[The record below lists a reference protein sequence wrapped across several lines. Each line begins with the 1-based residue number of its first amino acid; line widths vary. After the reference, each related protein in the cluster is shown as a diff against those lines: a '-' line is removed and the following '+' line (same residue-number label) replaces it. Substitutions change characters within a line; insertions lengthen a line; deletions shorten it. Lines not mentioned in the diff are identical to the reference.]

1 MEKKNNGV
9 IITSEPHGT
18 PEITDK
24 TTLGELLSIL
34 HLTSTSR
41 KPGSAPTRK
50 KLRETV
56 GAPIA
61 VGYGC
66 EVYSNGWA
74 VYENG
79 TGRTVVWLPSCA
91 NFTYHFGELKPY
103 EKEYLKQEDKLNEE
117 LLTSNSWVLAV
128 TLIGDHRVE
137 RNNMNRTGSR
147 IGTRVFSSVD
157 ENGDEIDDIEEI
169 AYCKGGKINDR
180 SLGVNPLDDL
190 AEKDY
195 MEHLM
200 SCLTEKQREVVVLY
214 YCDGYTHQE
223 IADLLGI
230 GRRSVSDRIEGAVK
244 RMRKFAIR
252 K

>member
-1 MEKKNNGV
+1 MEKKNNGA
-9 IITSEPHGT
+9 IISFVQHGT
-18 PEITDK
+18 PEITEK

-34 HLTSTSR
+34 NLTSISR
-41 KPGSAPTRK
+41 KPSSAPTRK
-50 KLRETV
+50 KLCETAGV
-56 GAPIA
+56 PIA

-103 EKEYLKQEDKLNEE
+103 EKEYLKQEDKLDEE
-117 LLTSNSWVLAV
+117 LLLSSSWILAV

-147 IGTRVFSSVD
+147 IGTRVYSSVD

-180 SLGVNPLDDL
+180 SLGVNPLDAF
-190 AEKDY
+190 AEKEY

-214 YCDGYTHQE
+214 YRDRYTQQE
-223 IADLLGI
+223 IAQILNCSQATVAQHIQYAL
-230 GRRSVSDRIEGAVK
+230 K
-244 RMRKFAIR
+244 KMRKIIE
-252 K
+252 

>member
-1 MEKKNNGV
+1 METKNNGA
-9 IITSEPHGT
+9 IITYAQLDA

-34 HLTSTSR
+34 NLTSTSR
-41 KPGSAPTRK
+41 KPSSVPTRK
-50 KLRETV
+50 KLGEIA

-61 VGYGC
+61 VGDGC

-103 EKEYLKQEDKLNEE
+103 EKEYLKQEDTLDKE
-117 LLTSNSWVLAV
+117 LLISNSWVLAV

-147 IGTRVFSSVD
+147 LGTRVYSSVD

-180 SLGVNPLDDL
+180 SLGVSPLDAFADKEYSREAL
-190 AEKDY
+190 EAERTATRVLQVEDFGKFNQLNDKDN
-195 MEHLM
+195 
-200 SCLTEKQREVVVLY
+200 
-214 YCDGYTHQE
+214 
-223 IADLLGI
+223 
-230 GRRSVSDRIEGAVK
+230 RISELEQQLNDKNNKGFFS
-244 RMRKFAIR
+244 RLFG
-252 K
+252 